1 MSGSAVLP
9 PKRPPRSPLKLQ
21 LPGTA
26 TPEENAGGRPKL
38 SLNPAPTPQP
48 TTSSGR
54 PSLKLPGLTA
64 GVAGLSL
71 AIPQK
76 VAGRYSKALDRA
88 NVVDDSEND
97 LESDDD
103 DDNDEEGGGHGLW
116 AAGEQERMAGELLD
130 VINGAPAGE
139 LEDELSGRTRRP
151 RSNSRF
157 AAVAGSAATS
167 SATAP
172 ANGREPGQTRPAVKK
187 GGEHALLSPP
197 PAFGSPPSLA
207 ASSTTS
213 SSSSSPPPAATTT
226 TASSNNAPLLN
237 FYGDHV
243 RAALQPTPSLHSI
256 PLESPP
262 LQGGGPAGTG
272 SERSGPSSRSS
283 RGSPGAATSKIPHD
297 GLNSVVGTGVDDGS
311 NEPLEPEEEE
321 EEDGTERHD
330 GKLDISPQTIKDL
343 GRLGEGASGE
353 VRRVLHVPSQIVMAK
368 KTITTS
374 PNPKVHK
381 QHLRELLFMRDC
393 THPNIVQYYGAYLE
407 SNNTEIGI
415 CMEFCEAGSLERL
428 YKRVQQKGYRTGE
441 KVLGKIA
448 ESILEGLVYLH
459 SQKII
464 HRDIK
469 PSNVLVTRDGL
480 IKLCDFG
487 VSGELVDSLAGTFV
501 GTTYY
506 LSPERIRGAQYSI
519 NSDVWSMAV
528 TVLEV
533 ALNRFPFPG
542 PGEAPLNGPIE
553 LLTYLMKMEKI
564 DLPDEPAVGI
574 KYTNAFRNFIQV
586 CLDKDPATRPGPQ
599 ALQSHGWIRRSRERQ
614 PPADLASWVRGL
626 DAA

>member
-21 LPGTA
+21 LPGSSPA
-26 TPEENAGGRPKL
+26 ESSPAESGRPKL
-38 SLNPAPTPQP
+38 SLAPAPVPSP
-48 TTSSGR
+48 RPASSSASKR
-54 PSLKLPGLTA
+54 PALRLPDVTA
-64 GVAGLSL
+64 GVAKLSL
-71 AIPQK
+71 DVPGQG
-76 VAGRYSKALDRA
+76 VSRYSKAL
-88 NVVDDSEND
+88 NGPSESDSEY
-97 LESDDD
+97 DDD
-103 DDNDEEGGGHGLW
+103 DDASHRPW
-116 AAGEQERMAGELLD
+116 AVGEQERMAGELLD
-130 VINGAPAGE
+130 VINGPVGGHE
-139 LEDELSGRTRRP
+139 LEDELSGATRRP

-157 AAVAGSAATS
+157 ATRKPSFNADVLKAAAAAGA
-167 SATAP
+167 
-172 ANGREPGQTRPAVKK
+172 RVED
-187 GGEHALLSPP
+187 HLSPP
-197 PAFGSPPSLA
+197 LPPSA
-207 ASSTTS
+207 ASSAAP
-213 SSSSSPPPAATTT
+213 SPR
-226 TASSNNAPLLN
+226 LN

-243 RAALQPTPSLHSI
+243 QAVLRDPLQPS
-256 PLESPP
+256 PL
-262 LQGGGPAGTG
+262 
-272 SERSGPSSRSS
+272 
-283 RGSPGAATSKIPHD
+283 GSPALLPPPVVDHSGYESS
-297 GLNSVVGTGVDDGS
+297 GLS
-311 NEPLEPEEEE
+311 
-321 EEDGTERHD
+321 GTED
-330 GKLDISPQTIKDL
+330 EDEDALDIRPDTIEDR

-353 VRRVLHVPSQIVMAK
+353 VRKVLHKPTGLIMAK

-374 PNPKVHK
+374 PNPKLHK

-407 SNNTEIGI
+407 ANNTQIGI
-415 CMEFCEAGSLERL
+415 VMEFCEAGSLERL
-428 YKRVQQKGYRTGE
+428 YKKVQDKGYRTGE

-501 GTTYY
+501 GTTFY
-506 LSPERIRGAQYSI
+506 LSPERIRGGQYSI

-553 LLTYLMKMEKI
+553 LLTYLMRLDKVEL
-564 DLPDEPAVGI
+564 DDEPEVGI

-599 ALQSHGWIRRSRERQ
+599 ALLSHGWIRRSRERQ

-626 DAA
+626 ES

>member
-1 MSGSAVLP
+1 
-9 PKRPPRSPLKLQ
+9 
-21 LPGTA
+21 
-26 TPEENAGGRPKL
+26 
-38 SLNPAPTPQP
+38 
-48 TTSSGR
+48 
-54 PSLKLPGLTA
+54 
-64 GVAGLSL
+64 
-71 AIPQK
+71 
-76 VAGRYSKALDRA
+76 
-88 NVVDDSEND
+88 
-97 LESDDD
+97 
-103 DDNDEEGGGHGLW
+103 
-116 AAGEQERMAGELLD
+116 
-130 VINGAPAGE
+130 
-139 LEDELSGRTRRP
+139 
-151 RSNSRF
+151 
-157 AAVAGSAATS
+157 
-167 SATAP
+167 
-172 ANGREPGQTRPAVKK
+172 
-187 GGEHALLSPP
+187 
-197 PAFGSPPSLA
+197 
-207 ASSTTS
+207 
-213 SSSSSPPPAATTT
+213 
-226 TASSNNAPLLN
+226 
-237 FYGDHV
+237 
-243 RAALQPTPSLHSI
+243 
-256 PLESPP
+256 
-262 LQGGGPAGTG
+262 
-272 SERSGPSSRSS
+272 
-283 RGSPGAATSKIPHD
+283 
-297 GLNSVVGTGVDDGS
+297 
-311 NEPLEPEEEE
+311 
-321 EEDGTERHD
+321 
-330 GKLDISPQTIKDL
+330 KLDISPQTIKDL

-353 VRRVLHVPSQIVMAK
+353 VRRVLHIPSQMVMAK

-407 SNNTEIGI
+407 ANNTEIGI

-428 YKRVQQKGYRTGE
+428 YKVVQEKGYRTGE

-506 LSPERIRGAQYSI
+506 LSPERIRGSQYSI

-553 LLTYLMKMEKI
+553 LLTYLMKMDKI
-564 DLPDEPAVGI
+564 DLPDEPAIGI

-599 ALQSHGWIRRSRERQ
+599 TLLSHGWIRRSRERQ

-626 DAA
+626 GAV

>member
-9 PKRPPRSPLKLQ
+9 PKRPPRTPLKLQ
-21 LPGTA
+21 LPGPSPHEPA
-26 TPEENAGGRPKL
+26 AAEQPSAPPPGRPKL
-38 SLNPAPTPQP
+38 SLNPAPAPNP
-48 TTSSGR
+48 NGR
-54 PSLKLPGLTA
+54 PVLKLPGLA
-64 GVAGLSL
+64 EGVAGLSL
-71 AIPQK
+71 AIPQQG
-76 VAGRYSKALDRA
+76 VNRYSKALDRG
-88 NVVDDSEND
+88 N
-97 LESDDD
+97 LDDD
-103 DDNDEEGGGHGLW
+103 DDDLDSDDDGEGEGGSADNGLW
-116 AAGEQERMAGELLD
+116 AAGEQERMAEELLD

-151 RSNSRF
+151 RSASRLSSRKPSF
-157 AAVAGSAATS
+157 VGSAG
-167 SATAP
+167 P
-172 ANGREPGQTRPAVKK
+172 AADGPDSTNSGREASPAKA
-187 GGEHALLSPP
+187 GEHLLSPP
-197 PAFGSPPSLA
+197 AGPTASPPA
-207 ASSTTS
+207 
-213 SSSSSPPPAATTT
+213 PPNP
-226 TASSNNAPLLN
+226 PLLN

-243 RAALQPTPSLHSI
+243 RAALQSSSKLHSAT
-256 PLESPP
+256 PQGSPRLDPNLAPPPP
-262 LQGGGPAGTG
+262 LLAAP
-272 SERSGPSSRSS
+272 RPSF
-283 RGSPGAATSKIPHD
+283 
-297 GLNSVVGTGVDDGS
+297 DGS
-311 NEPLEPEEEE
+311 VHAGSGAESDDPSDDEDRLDEPSPR
-321 EEDGTERHD
+321 DD
-330 GKLDISPQTIKDL
+330 KLDISPQTIKDL

-353 VRRVLHVPSQIVMAK
+353 VRRVLHLPSQMVMAK

-393 THPNIVQYYGAYLE
+393 THPNIVQYYGAFLE

-428 YKRVQQKGYRTGE
+428 YKKVQQKGYRTGE

-506 LSPERIRGAQYSI
+506 LSPERIRGGQYSI

-533 ALNRFPFPG
+533 ALNRFPFPA

-553 LLTYLMKMEKI
+553 LLTYLMKLDKI

-599 ALQSHGWIRRSRERQ
+599 ALASHGWIRRSRERQ
-614 PPADLASWVRGL
+614 PSADLASWVRGL

>member
-26 TPEENAGGRPKL
+26 PAPPAEPNGGRPKL
-38 SLNPAPTPQP
+38 SLNPAPPP
-48 TTSSGR
+48 NPNGR

-64 GVAGLSL
+64 GLAGLSL
-71 AIPQK
+71 AIPQQG
-76 VAGRYSKALDRA
+76 VSRYSSGLDRG
-88 NVVDDSEND
+88 NLNDDDDE
-97 LESDDD
+97 LESDSDGD
-103 DDNDEEGGGHGLW
+103 GSAGHGLW
-116 AAGEQERMAGELLD
+116 AAGEQERMAGELLE

-157 AAVAGSAATS
+157 VPRRPSFNNSGTTQADSAQGNGAGSA
-167 SATAP
+167 
-172 ANGREPGQTRPAVKK
+172 
-187 GGEHALLSPP
+187 HLLSPP
-197 PAFGSPPSLA
+197 VLNTVTVPAAPPPTPPPRAPPPPPS
-207 ASSTTS
+207 
-213 SSSSSPPPAATTT
+213 
-226 TASSNNAPLLN
+226 APQLN

-243 RAALQPTPSLHSI
+243 RAALQSTSSLHSQAST
-256 PLESPP
+256 PLDTPRRPASPVP
-262 LQGGGPAGTG
+262 LA
-272 SERSGPSSRSS
+272 SSRRPS
-283 RGSPGAATSKIPHD
+283 HD
-297 GLNSVVGTGVDDGS
+297 SHGFGVAEPVESDD
-311 NEPLEPEEEE
+311 
-321 EEDGTERHD
+321 DHFDDERD

-353 VRRVLHVPSQIVMAK
+353 VRKVLHIPSQIIMAK

-415 CMEFCEAGSLERL
+415 CMEFAEAGSLERL
-428 YKRVQQKGYRTGE
+428 YKKVQQKGYRTGE

-506 LSPERIRGAQYSI
+506 LSPERIRGGQYSI

-533 ALNRFPFPG
+533 ALNRFPFPD

-553 LLTYLMKMEKI
+553 LLTYLMKMDKI
-564 DLPDEPAVGI
+564 ELPDDPAVGI

-599 ALQSHGWIRRSRERQ
+599 ALLSHGWIRRSRERQ